1 MATGNELTAL
11 RRRRGYCIGHFT
23 RLSKKLDE
31 IEQSGCPRENELIQ
45 IKNRLET
52 YETELRAIQNEIV
65 SIDEEEIERGLEIAD
80 EYEKLELRVITQLS
94 NLRLITTSQ
103 STNDESAAGRES
115 ASLKLPEIRIPTF
128 DGTLEN
134 WQSFYDSFSSTID
147 QNEQLTPVQKF
158 YHLRSA
164 LTGRAARSIQ
174 SLAITES
181 NYAIAVDVLKEKFD
195 CHRQICMRHLDL
207 LLDYPKIVKETPE
220 AIDDFL
226 ETFKINIQA
235 LENLGD
241 PITSDTVLLK
251 LLTSKLP
258 PAIIRKWQRT
268 LPDKKLPSYKHLID
282 FLQTRTNGDQ
292 TNAPTPMGKGDTYQH
307 TRHRQNARHERTH
320 ITDWMWMCPTCKG
333 SHELRYCKVFKAKSA
348 TKRLEVVKRASL
360 CINCLG
366 RGHSLTQCTS
376 GSCHM
381 CGQRHHTNLHR
392 ALTQVSP
399 RISSDRASSDRYSSG
414 GSTSGRSTSGRS
426 TSGRSTS
433 GRSSGDRSSGG
444 RSPHNR
450 SSKGRSP
457 PGSSQQ
463 HFTHRSRRT
472 TEFSRRSTQ
481 STPKD
486 RESHPPHESRAS
498 WNKGTDRSSSPKHQS
513 KTRKN

>member
-115 ASLKLPEIRIPTF
+115 ASLKLSVIRIPTF

-333 SHELRYCKVFKAKSA
+333 SHELRYCKVFKVKSA

-381 CGQRHHTNLHR
+381 CGQRHHTNLHP
-392 ALTQVSP
+392 ALTQLSARILRENHHGQRPQLRQGQQRAAENSDPTNP
-399 RISSDRASSDRYSSG
+399 REGAQVF
-414 GSTSGRSTSGRS
+414 STTSR
-426 TSGRSTS
+426 
-433 GRSSGDRSSGG
+433 
-444 RSPHNR
+444 
-450 SSKGRSP
+450 
-457 PGSSQQ
+457 
-463 HFTHRSRRT
+463 
-472 TEFSRRSTQ
+472 
-481 STPKD
+481 
-486 RESHPPHESRAS
+486 
-498 WNKGTDRSSSPKHQS
+498 
-513 KTRKN
+513 